1 MTPISGLVNM
11 FWNVYE
17 ICNRESN
24 KFVLLLI
31 KGVYSYEYMESW
43 GRFDETLPE
52 KKKLFTVIKA
62 LKTLK
67 MLTAKILK
75 KCLKI
80 WIKNLDEYRDLY
92 VQSDTLLLADVF
104 GNFRNKCIEIMNLI
118 LLIFCPPLD

>member
-1 MTPISGLVNM
+1 
-11 FWNVYE
+11 
-17 ICNRESN
+17 
-24 KFVLLLI
+24 
-31 KGVYSYEYMESW
+31 MESW

-67 MLTAKILK
+67 MLTVKILK

>member
-1 MTPISGLVNM
+1 
-11 FWNVYE
+11 
-17 ICNRESN
+17 
-24 KFVLLLI
+24 
-31 KGVYSYEYMESW
+31 MESW

-52 KKKLFTVIKA
+52 KRKLFTVIKA

>member
-1 MTPISGLVNM
+1 
-11 FWNVYE
+11 
-17 ICNRESN
+17 
-24 KFVLLLI
+24 
-31 KGVYSYEYMESW
+31 MESW
-43 GRFDETLPE
+43 GRFVETLPE

>member
-1 MTPISGLVNM
+1 
-11 FWNVYE
+11 
-17 ICNRESN
+17 
-24 KFVLLLI
+24 
-31 KGVYSYEYMESW
+31 MESW

-67 MLTAKILK
+67 MLTAKIPK